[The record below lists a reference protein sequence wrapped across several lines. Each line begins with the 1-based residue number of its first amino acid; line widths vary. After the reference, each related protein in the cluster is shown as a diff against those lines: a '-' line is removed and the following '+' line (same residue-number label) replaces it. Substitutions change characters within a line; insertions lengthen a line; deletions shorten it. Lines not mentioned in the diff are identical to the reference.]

1 MAVEGDMTG
10 GERTMA
16 SVLGLGLTE
25 EKKKKRKRSSALLI
39 RLYRPQMESQ
49 TVNDSLY

>member
-16 SVLGLGLTE
+16 SVFGLGLRDE
-25 EKKKKRKRSSALLI
+25 EEGRERNKEI
-39 RLYRPQMESQ
+39 CI
-49 TVNDSLY
+49 VNNINEDLK

>member
-16 SVLGLGLTE
+16 SVFGLGLQDGE
-25 EKKKKRKRSSALLI
+25 DGGEGRVEKKICINNNINKDLK
-39 RLYRPQMESQ
+39 
-49 TVNDSLY
+49 

>member
-25 EKKKKRKRSSALLI
+25 KENKDPWSKSHI
-39 RLYRPQMESQ
+39 F
-49 TVNDSLY
+49 

>member
-16 SVLGLGLTE
+16 SVFGLGLQDGDE
-25 EKKKKRKRSSALLI
+25 GGGGD
-39 RLYRPQMESQ
+39 LY
-49 TVNDSLY
+49 Y